1 MWNLQFMPLQS
12 FWVHFQGISSANVWP
27 LSEAGGFKDDTYSQE
42 GRCYSAWEEGARG
55 GKDPD
60 LSSPWGR
67 VLVTG
72 PINQFNCYLKR
83 RKLKADSNRK
93 SKNKALGTSTTWA
106 NHAPCLQI
114 SDHLSKGAWLL
125 WKLRLMISEA
135 EREKSHSE
143 TVLSF
148 FSFPFFFLFKW
159 ESIFTYTI
167 ITRNNNSTNIP

>member
-1 MWNLQFMPLQS
+1 MWNLQFMPPQS
-12 FWVHFQGISSANVWP
+12 FWVHFQGTSSANVWP
-27 LSEAGGFKDDTYSQE
+27 LSEAGGFKDDAYSQE
-42 GRCYSAWEEGARG
+42 GRCYSAWEEGGRG

-72 PINQFNCYLKR
+72 PINQLNWYLKR

-93 SKNKALGTSTTWA
+93 NKNKALGTSTTRA

-114 SDHLSKGAWLL
+114 SDHLSNGAWLL

-135 EREKSHSE
+135 EERNPIQRQFWA
-143 TVLSF
+143 F
-148 FSFPFFFLFKW
+148 FLFPFFFFMRKHFYLH
-159 ESIFTYTI
+159 
-167 ITRNNNSTNIP
+167 NNNKE